1 MLDKLLAHEKGYGKL
16 VEHATETGA
25 HQQES
30 TPAPTMAQY
39 EKHYAPI
46 LLPSQIQSETAQLT
60 YANYKS
66 SLSRYSKAHAA
77 LAVRHLLPLL
87 PVSLPRSALDFTQL
101 TRQAKAAVDNTM
113 FVYPVML
120 DRFKNR
126 YSTFCICKP
135 ILIFL

>member
-1 MLDKLLAHEKGYGKL
+1 MIDKLLMHEKGFGKL
-16 VEHATETGA
+16 VEHATESGA
-25 HQQES
+25 QQGH
-30 TPAPTMAQY
+30 TPAPTQAQY

-46 LLPSQIQSETAQLT
+46 LLPSQIQSESAQLS

-77 LAVRHLLPLL
+77 LSVRHLLPLL
-87 PVSLPRSALDFTQL
+87 PVSLPRSALDFTQV
-101 TRQAKAAVDNTM
+101 TRQAKSAVDNTL

-126 YSTFCICKP
+126 CVVLYN
-135 ILIFL
+135 IF